1 MAKRRYPVHKV
12 EPLFARYLRHYG
24 FFTGLVA
31 VAIWVATDPGGIAVD
46 WGVRLRKAG
55 APAVVVWTIF
65 FVSGLNLS
73 PARLRSGVSDVAVIV
88 LSLVGGYVAAP
99 LVAGALGMLPLESG
113 IRTGLFLVA
122 AMPTT
127 LSSGVVLTAA
137 AGGNEAAA
145 LAATLASNA
154 LGVVAVPWVLEFLTG
169 WGGGAFPSG
178 SMPKAVLALKL
189 AVLVLAP
196 LALGLGIRSRIPE
209 RVRKRG
215 ASLNPALVIL
225 MVWIGLAGSRAAVMA
240 SPRALAVSAGL
251 SVLFHAFVW
260 GFLFTAAWLA
270 RIGPGRREALI
281 ITGGQKTLPLALLLQ
296 TRLFPGNAEV
306 LVVSVV
312 HHLVH
317 LVMDG
322 YLAGVLRRLRP

>member
-1 MAKRRYPVHKV
+1 M
-12 EPLFARYLRHYG
+12 
-24 FFTGLVA
+24 
-31 VAIWVATDPGGIAVD
+31 
-46 WGVRLRKAG
+46 
-55 APAVVVWTIF
+55 PAAVVWTIF

-73 PARLRSGVSDVAVIV
+73 PARLRSGMSDAAVVV
-88 LSLVGGYVAAP
+88 LSLAGGYAVAP
-99 LVAGALGMLPLESG
+99 LVAGGLGMLPLDSG
-113 IRTGLFLVA
+113 IRMGLFLVA

-137 AGGNEAAA
+137 AGGNEATA

-154 LGVVAVPWVLEFLTG
+154 LGVLAVPWVLDLLSG
-169 WGGGAFPSG
+169 WGGNALSAA
-178 SMPKAVLALKL
+178 SVPKAVLAMKL
-189 AVLVLAP
+189 ALLVLAP
-196 LALGLGIRSRIPE
+196 LALGLAVRSQVP
-209 RVRKRG
+209 G
-215 ASLNPALVIL
+215 ALRRRSATLNPVLVIL
-225 MVWIGLAGSRAAVMA
+225 MVWIGLAGSRATVMA
-240 SPRALAVSAGL
+240 SPRVLALSAGL
-251 SVLFHAFVW
+251 SALFHALLW
-260 GFLFTAAWLA
+260 AFLFAAARLA

-322 YLAGVLRRLRP
+322 YLVGRLRRPRS